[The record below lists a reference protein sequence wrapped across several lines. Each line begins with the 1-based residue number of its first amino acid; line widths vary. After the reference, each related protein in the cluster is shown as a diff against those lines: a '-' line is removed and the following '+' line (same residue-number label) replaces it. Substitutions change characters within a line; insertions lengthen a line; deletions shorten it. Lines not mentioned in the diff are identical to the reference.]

1 MQKRVI
7 RRGVTRRDVL
17 RGAGGLVAA
26 PFFSACGRSETPAG
40 AVDPVGRQPSPD
52 LPNPFVH
59 GVASGDPLSDRVI
72 LWTRT
77 TPPAAMT
84 VPIIWQMAVDPDFVD
99 VVAQGELTTDAT
111 RDYTAKVDVPGLAS
125 DTTYFYR
132 FLALGHASPVGRTRT
147 LPVGSP
153 ERMRF
158 ALASCSQYSN
168 GFFNVYGR
176 IAERA
181 DLNAV
186 IHLGDYIYEGGGAA
200 VRAHEPPVEIVT
212 LEDYRTRYAQY
223 RLDPDLAEVHRQHPF
238 ITIWDDHESTN
249 NSYRDGA
256 SNHTEG
262 PEGVWSERKAISQQ
276 VYFEWLPIR
285 ETVPGDFDRI
295 YRSFTAGDLL
305 QLTMLDTRLQR
316 DQPPADFPPLCEPS
330 LTDPD
335 RDMLGNDQEAWF
347 IDQLRST
354 DTTWRLVGT
363 SVMFGQW
370 KVFGAPNDGTCGGQY
385 LNADQWD
392 GYQVARDRIF
402 DVLRGDGDNEP
413 ATNVVFLTGDI
424 HSAWALDVVDDPNN
438 PLVYNPVT
446 GDGSLAV
453 EFIVDSVTSSFP
465 IDGGDDT
472 FVNQN
477 LHVKY
482 IETDL
487 RGYLVL
493 DVTPAR
499 VQGEW
504 HYVDTVAQPSTNE
517 SFGAA
522 WQCVAGAMRM
532 TEGDGP
538 TEPPA
543 DPPPLAP

>member
-1 MQKRVI
+1 MI
-7 RRGVTRRDVL
+7 D
-17 RGAGGLVAA
+17 
-26 PFFSACGRSETPAG
+26 
-40 AVDPVGRQPSPD
+40 
-52 LPNPFVH
+52 
-59 GVASGDPLSDRVI
+59 
-72 LWTRT
+72 
-77 TPPAAMT
+77 
-84 VPIIWQMAVDPDFVD
+84 
-99 VVAQGELTTDAT
+99 QGELSTDAS
-111 RDYTAKVDVPGLAS
+111 RDYTAKVDATGLLA

-147 LPVGSP
+147 LPTGSP
-153 ERMRF
+153 QQMRF
-158 ALASCSQYSN
+158 ALCSCSQYSN

-176 IAERA
+176 IAQRA

-200 VRAHEPPVEIVT
+200 VRAHEPPFET
-212 LEDYRTRYAQY
+212 LTLDDYRTRYAQY
-223 RLDPDLAEVHRQHPF
+223 RLDPDLAEAHRQHPF
-238 ITIWDDHESTN
+238 INIWDDHESTD

-256 SNHTEG
+256 RNHTEG
-262 PEGVWSERKAISQQ
+262 PEGVWSERKAMAQQ
-276 VYFEWLPIR
+276 AYFEWLPIR

-316 DQPPADFPPLCEPS
+316 DEAPADFPPPCEPA
-330 LTDPD
+330 LTNPD
-335 RDMLGNDQEAWF
+335 RDMLGAPQEQWF
-347 IDQLRST
+347 VDQLRAT

-370 KVFGAPNDGTCGGQY
+370 KVVGAPNDGTCGGQY

-402 DVLRGDGDNEP
+402 DVLRGDDTHPP
-413 ATNVVFLTGDI
+413 AGNVVFLTGDI

-465 IDGGDDT
+465 VDDGDAA
-472 FVNQN
+472 FQQQN

-482 IETDL
+482 IETDR
-487 RGYLVL
+487 RGYLLL
-493 DVTPAR
+493 DVTPQR

-504 HYVDTVAQPSTNE
+504 WYVDTVAQPSTAE
-517 SFGAA
+517 AFGAA
-522 WQCVAGAMRM
+522 WQCEAGTQRM
-532 TEGDGP
+532 TAADGP
-538 TEPPA
+538 SQPPA
-543 DPPPLAP
+543 DPPPPAPA